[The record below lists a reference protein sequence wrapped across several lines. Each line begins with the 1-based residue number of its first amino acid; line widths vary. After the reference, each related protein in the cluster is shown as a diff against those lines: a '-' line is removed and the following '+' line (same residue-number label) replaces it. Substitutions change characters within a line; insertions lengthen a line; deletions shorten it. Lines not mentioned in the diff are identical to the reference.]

1 MIGPIYHFLIV
12 LAGSVESLIFAMLST
27 FVLMYV
33 VRRAT
38 LRQINA
44 NLISLSRQLEQLAQK
59 A

>member
-1 MIGPIYHFLIV
+1 LRYYLIK
-12 LAGSVESLIFAMLST
+12 LLST